1 MTTEAKTTAGLMMAS
16 APASGAG
23 TVSADMRARIGPAV
37 DAKCSHPKGI
47 NDLLT
52 ITIY

>member
-1 MTTEAKTTAGLMMAS
+1 MLGRAE
-16 APASGAG
+16 AG
-23 TVSADMRARIGPAV
+23 TSLYPPDARVSAAG

-47 NDLLT
+47 NGLLT

>member
-1 MTTEAKTTAGLMMAS
+1 MAS
-16 APASGAG
+16 AASRAEAG
-23 TVSADMRARIGPAV
+23 TSPALPDARAYRPAV